1 MYTSRILRIVT
12 SPKVSSSLVPKI
24 VDVVDPNTLHRDLPR
39 IHGWWSLRNRLG
51 SERSPF
57 RTPCRS
63 TGNLDGP
70 QSRVPQIVDLPSL
83 RAESMVLLRRSRLGH
98 SDSRGRRS

>member
-1 MYTSRILRIVT
+1 M
-12 SPKVSSSLVPKI
+12 
-24 VDVVDPNTLHRDLPR
+24 NPR
-39 IHGWWSLRNRLG
+39 IRCTWATEYMCPEDAKVGVHLG
-51 SERSPF
+51 TAPERSPF
-57 RTPCRS
+57 RTRCRS

-98 SDSRGRRS
+98 SDSRGRRSSLPSSGIDRGRYA